1 MPTDFEAR
9 IVTLEREM
17 SEVRKI
23 LLLGNGEPSLVA
35 QVATFGTELKEV
47 RGILGKLNSN
57 ISKIV
62 WIVLSSVVGQVL
74 FAVFGGKPA

>member
-1 MPTDFEAR
+1 MPTDFDAR
-9 IVTLEREM
+9 LQTLEREM
-17 SEVRKI
+17 NEVRKI

-35 QVATFGTELKEV
+35 QVATFGAELKEV
-47 RGILGKLNSN
+47 RGILGKLNAN

-74 FAVFGGKPA
+74 FAVFGKSA